1 MLETV
6 IVILALGVV
15 GLSWALFMALR
26 GRGELVAAGASAEA
40 RAVAAE
46 QRGTAEAARA
56 AEAETRAAAADARA
70 REAELTRTRA
80 QEQLDAANLRHAA
93 ELESTRQRLT
103 EERER
108 LKELEARLHSQ
119 FKGLADDVLKS
130 SNAAF
135 LQLAQERFKSAQ
147 LEGQKSL
154 DERRAAVEQL
164 VKPLSDSL
172 ARTEK
177 HLQDFNTQREASFSK
192 LGEQIAGVMRSSEQV
207 RDKAEGLINALRKP
221 QVRGR
226 YGEVQLRRVLELA
239 GMLSYCDFTEQ
250 ASSRDDQGRMNRP
263 DVVVRLPSERTLVI
277 DAKANIEAYLDAMQA
292 PDDAQREQHL
302 DRFASHVADQAQKL
316 GAKSY
321 WSQFERSPEMVV
333 MFVPG
338 DQFLDAALARRPGL
352 FEDSAKAGVVLAT
365 PSSLMGLVRVVEMGW
380 REQRISE
387 QVQQLRKD
395 GADLLTRARVAMEHV
410 ADLGTHLT
418 RAVDKYNA
426 FQKSYDSRLRPTLE
440 RFQEA
445 YGQAGDAV
453 IDAQI
458 IEARPRAEQTPRLL
472 PPGSE

>member
-1 MLETV
+1 
-6 IVILALGVV
+6 
-15 GLSWALFMALR
+15 
-26 GRGELVAAGASAEA
+26 
-40 RAVAAE
+40 
-46 QRGTAEAARA
+46 
-56 AEAETRAAAADARA
+56 
-70 REAELTRTRA
+70 
-80 QEQLDAANLRHAA
+80 
-93 ELESTRQRLT
+93 
-103 EERER
+103 
-108 LKELEARLHSQ
+108 
-119 FKGLADDVLKS
+119 
-130 SNAAF
+130 
-135 LQLAQERFKSAQ
+135 
-147 LEGQKSL
+147 
-154 DERRAAVEQL
+154 
-164 VKPLSDSL
+164 
-172 ARTEK
+172 
-177 HLQDFNTQREASFSK
+177 
-192 LGEQIAGVMRSSEQV
+192 
-207 RDKAEGLINALRKP
+207 
-221 QVRGR
+221 
-226 YGEVQLRRVLELA
+226 
-239 GMLSYCDFTEQ
+239 
-250 ASSRDDQGRMNRP
+250 
-263 DVVVRLPSERTLVI
+263 
-277 DAKANIEAYLDAMQA
+277 
-292 PDDAQREQHL
+292 
-302 DRFASHVADQAQKL
+302 
-316 GAKSY
+316 
-321 WSQFERSPEMVV
+321 MVV